1 MQIHELKK
9 LNKARTKKRV
19 GRGGKRGTFSG
30 RGSKG
35 QMARGARLGADFRGG
50 NAPLWKLFPKK
61 RGSNKKVE
69 IKHRSFN
76 VKQLKPEVVNLG
88 RINDV
93 FSEGDSVNPK
103 TLNEKK
109 VLSSG
114 RSKNKKILNNG
125 ELVKKLIFSEVNFS
139 KTAREKA
146 LKSGSEIKKL
156 PNE

>member
-9 LNKARTKKRV
+9 LNKTKTKKRV

-76 VKQLKPEVVNLG
+76 VKQLKPEIINLG
-88 RINDV
+88 RINDM
-93 FSEGDSVNPK
+93 FSEGDLVNPR

-109 VLSSG
+109 VT
-114 RSKNKKILNNG
+114 RSKIAKIKLLGDG
-125 ELVKKLIFSEVNFS
+125 ELVKKLIFSGITFS
-139 KTAREKA
+139 GQAREKV
-146 LKSGSEIKKL
+146 LKSGSEIK
-156 PNE
+156 

>member
-1 MQIHELKK
+1 MWLAGINLGMVRAVHWFHRK
-9 LNKARTKKRV
+9 LV
-19 GRGGKRGTFSG
+19 VLPG
-30 RGSKG
+30 
-35 QMARGARLGADFRGG
+35 
-50 NAPLWKLFPKK
+50 
-61 RGSNKKVE
+61 
-69 IKHRSFN
+69 FN

-114 RSKNKKILNNG
+114 RSKNIKILNNG
-125 ELVKKLIFSEVNFS
+125 ELVKKLIFSEVSFS